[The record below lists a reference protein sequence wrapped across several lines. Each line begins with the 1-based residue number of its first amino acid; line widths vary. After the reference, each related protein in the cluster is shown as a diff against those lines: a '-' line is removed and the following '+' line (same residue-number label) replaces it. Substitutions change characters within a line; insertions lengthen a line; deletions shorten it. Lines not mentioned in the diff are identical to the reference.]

1 MRSLYAGLPFT
12 TSTPEIAAALED
24 VSIPTL
30 LLSLV
35 HITGDPRFIRDFKQM
50 GLFLNEVQGFMSEE
64 DKARARAEAVQVLA
78 DYRDR
83 GCPEPA
89 PLSAG
94 LIREMLDWAACEHV
108 SDDYLPM
115 VVEEMDLDG
124 VDPRRPAALP
134 ADAAA
139 QLPAIVVGCGESG
152 ILAAIRLKQANI
164 PFTVVEKNA
173 GPGGTWWENSYPG
186 ARVDVA
192 NHFYCYSFEPNNDW
206 THFFAEQ
213 RELQDYFT
221 QVIAKHGLAEHMRWN
236 TEVLSAEW
244 DDDEGVWSIE
254 LRAADG
260 RASTL
265 RARAVIT
272 AVGQLNRPHLPE
284 FEGADTFEGP
294 SFHSAAWDHSV
305 DLTGKRV
312 TLVGAG
318 ASGFQIAPAIA
329 ERVQHLTVFQRT
341 AQWMFPN
348 AMYHDEVGDGVR
360 WAMRHLPF
368 YGRWYRFLLLW
379 PGADKGLDAARD
391 DPDYRDPDS
400 ANQDAGRVYAVSDIN
415 AAARMMFSQWISS
428 QVADGDEDLLAKVM
442 PDYPATGK
450 RTLQDNG
457 SWLRTLQR
465 NNVELVRTRIER
477 VTPSGIVTEDG
488 VTHDVD
494 VIVYATG
501 FRHTDVL
508 WPLKIVGRDGID
520 LHGMWGSRPYAYL
533 GITVPGF
540 PNLFLIYGPGTH
552 LAHGGSLIFQSELQM
567 RYVDQCLRH
576 LVEEDL
582 QSLEPVAEAA
592 EDWHQRTQTEIK
604 KMVWSHPA
612 VKHSYF
618 KNPDGEIHT
627 VSPWRLNEYWAAVRE
642 PDWSQFIARE
652 RK

>member
-1 MRSLYAGLPFT
+1 MRSRYAGQPFT
-12 TSTPEIAAALED
+12 TSTSEIAAALED

-35 HITGDPRFIRDFKQM
+35 HITGDPRFIRDYKQM
-50 GLFLNEVQGFMSEE
+50 GVFLNEVQGFMSEE
-64 DKARARAEAVQVLA
+64 DKARARAEALSVLTE
-78 DYRDR
+78 YRDR
-83 GCPEPA
+83 GCPEPEK
-89 PLSAG
+89 LSAE

-108 SDDYLPM
+108 PDDYVPLAL
-115 VVEEMDLDG
+115 EEMDLEG
-124 VDPRRPAALP
+124 ADPRRPVMLP
-134 ADAAA
+134 SENTAEFPV
-139 QLPAIVVGCGESG
+139 LVIGCGESG
-152 ILAAIRLKQANI
+152 ILAGLRLRQANI
-164 PFTVVEKNA
+164 PFTIVEKNP

-213 RELQDYFT
+213 PELQQYFT
-221 QVIAKHGLAEHMRWN
+221 EVMAKHDLAEHVRWS
-236 TEVLSAEW
+236 TEVVSAEW
-244 DDDEGVWSIE
+244 QDHDGNWAVE
-254 LRAADG
+254 LRAPDG
-260 RASTL
+260 HTSTV

-272 AVGQLNRPHLPE
+272 AVGQLNRPYLPE
-284 FEGADTFEGP
+284 FVGADTFAEP

-312 TLVGAG
+312 ALVGAG

-329 ERVQHLTVFQRT
+329 ADVEHLTVFQRT

-348 AMYHDEVGDGVR
+348 PMYHDQVGEGVR

-379 PGADKGLDAARD
+379 PGADKGLNAARA
-391 DPDYRDPDS
+391 DPNYAD
-400 ANQDAGRVYAVSDIN
+400 QDYAVSDIN
-415 AAARMMFSQWISS
+415 AAARMMFSQWITS
-428 QVADGDEDLLAKVM
+428 QCGEDDALLTKVM

-457 SWLRTLQR
+457 SWLQTLQR
-465 NNVELVRTRIER
+465 DNVELVRTPIQRI
-477 VTPSGIVTEDG
+477 TPRGIVTEDG
-488 VTHDVD
+488 VTHQVD

-508 WPLKIVGRDGID
+508 WPLKIIGRNGIQ
-520 LHGMWGSRPYAYL
+520 LHERWGSRPHAHL

-567 RYVDQCLRH
+567 RYINLCLQRMA
-576 LVEEDL
+576 EEHIVA
-582 QSLEPVAEAA
+582 LEPTPEATTQ
-592 EDWHQRTQTEIK
+592 WHQRTQAEIK
-604 KMVWSHPA
+604 QMVWSHPA

-618 KNPDGEIHT
+618 KNADGEIHT
-627 VSPWRLNEYWAAVRE
+627 VSPWRLNEYWAAVRA
-642 PDWSQFIARE
+642 PDWSDFILRQGN
-652 RK
+652 

>member
-1 MRSLYAGLPFT
+1 MRSLYAGRPFT
-12 TSTPEIAAALED
+12 TPTPQIAAALED

-35 HITGDPRFIRDFKQM
+35 HITGDPRFIREFKQM
-50 GLFLNEVQGFMSEE
+50 GIFLNEVQGFMSEE
-64 DKARARAEAVQVLA
+64 DKARARAAALPVVA

-89 PLSAG
+89 PLSG
-94 LIREMLDWAACEHV
+94 EVIREMLDWAACEHV
-108 SDDYLPM
+108 PDDYLPLIA
-115 VVEEMDLDG
+115 EEMDLDG
-124 VDPRRPAALP
+124 VDPRRPAPVP
-134 ADAAA
+134 AERAA
-139 QLPAIVVGCGESG
+139 QLPVLVVGCGESG
-152 ILAAIRLKQANI
+152 ILAGIRLLQANI
-164 PFTVVEKNA
+164 PFTIVEKNA

-192 NHFYCYSFEPNNDW
+192 NHFYCYSFEPNNEW
-206 THFFAEQ
+206 NHFFAEQ
-213 RELQDYFT
+213 PELQDYFT
-221 QVIAKHGLAEHMRWN
+221 RVMDKHALAEHVRWR
-236 TEVLSAEW
+236 TEVVSAEW
-244 DDDEGVWSIE
+244 DDDDGMWSVS
-254 LRAADG
+254 LRSADG
-260 RASTL
+260 ETSTV

-272 AVGQLNRPHLPE
+272 AVGQLNRPYIPE
-284 FEGADTFEGP
+284 FDGADTFEGP

-312 TLVGAG
+312 ALVGAG

-329 ERVQHLTVFQRT
+329 GPGSIVEHLTVFQRT

-348 AMYHDEVGDGVR
+348 PNYHAPVDEGMR

-368 YGRWYRFLLLW
+368 YARWYRFLVLW
-379 PGADKGLDAARD
+379 PGSDKGLDAARS
-391 DPDYRDPDS
+391 DPNYAD
-400 ANQDAGRVYAVSDIN
+400 QEYAVSDIN
-415 AAARMMFSQWISS
+415 AAARMMFSQWITS
-428 QVADGDEDLLAKVM
+428 QVGDNSELLTKVM

-457 SWLRTLQR
+457 SWLQTLQR
-465 NNVELVRTRIER
+465 DNVELVRTPIQRITPR
-477 VTPSGIVTEDG
+477 GVVTSDG

-508 WPLKIVGRDGID
+508 WPLKMTGRNGID
-520 LHGMWGSRPYAYL
+520 LHEMWGTRPYAYL

-540 PNLFLIYGPGTH
+540 PNFFLVYGPGTH

-567 RYVDQCLRH
+567 RYIDQCLARLAEPNVH
-576 LVEEDL
+576 
-582 QSLEPVAEAA
+582 SLEPIGEAA
-592 EDWHQRTQTEIK
+592 AEWHRRTQAEIK

-618 KNPDGEIHT
+618 KNADGEIHT
-627 VSPWRLNEYWAAVRE
+627 VSPWRLDEYWAAVRE
-642 PDWSQFIARE
+642 PDWSQYVLRQ

>member
-1 MRSLYAGLPFT
+1 MRSRYAGRPFT
-12 TSTPEIAAALED
+12 TPTPEIAAALED
-24 VSIPTL
+24 VSVPTL

-35 HITGDPRFIRDFKQM
+35 HITGDPRFIRDFKPM
-50 GLFLNEVQGFMSEE
+50 GIFLNEVQGFMSEE
-64 DKARARAEAVQVLA
+64 DKARARAAALPVLA

-83 GCPEPA
+83 GCPEPE
-89 PLSAG
+89 PLSLE
-94 LIREMLDWAACEHV
+94 LIREMMDWAACEHV
-108 SDDYLPM
+108 TDDYVPLIL
-115 VVEEMDLDG
+115 EEMDLEG

-134 ADAAA
+134 PESATD
-139 QLPAIVVGCGESG
+139 LPVVVIGCGESG
-152 ILAAIRLKQANI
+152 ILAGIRLKQANI
-164 PFTVVEKNA
+164 PFTIVEKNA

-213 RELQDYFT
+213 HELRDYFT
-221 QVIAKHGLAEHMRWN
+221 KVMTKHDLTEHIRWN
-236 TEVLSAEW
+236 TEAVAAEW
-244 DDDEGVWSIE
+244 NDDGGVWIVS
-254 LRAADG
+254 LRGNDG
-260 RASTL
+260 RNSTMN
-265 RARAVIT
+265 ARALIT
-272 AVGQLNRPHLPE
+272 AVGQLNRPRIPE
-284 FEGADTFEGP
+284 FDGADTFVGP

-305 DLTGKRV
+305 DLSGKRV
-312 TLVGAG
+312 ALIGAG

-329 ERVQHLTVFQRT
+329 DRVERLTVFQRT

-368 YGRWYRFLLLW
+368 YGRWYRFLVLW
-379 PGADKGLDAARD
+379 PGADKGLDAAEG
-391 DPDYRDPDS
+391 DPNYAD
-400 ANQDAGRVYAVSDIN
+400 QDYAVSDIN
-415 AAARMMFSQWISS
+415 AAARMMFSQWITS
-428 QVADGDEDLLAKVM
+428 QVGDAPNSQDLLAKVL

-465 NNVELVRTRIER
+465 DNVELVRTPIHKI
-477 VTPSGIVTEDG
+477 TPRGVLTEAGNAYDA
-488 VTHDVD
+488 D

-508 WPLKIVGRDGID
+508 WPLKVTGRNGID
-520 LHGMWGSRPYAYL
+520 LHQMWGSRPYAYL

-540 PNLFLIYGPGTH
+540 PNFFIVYGPGTH

-567 RYVDQCLRH
+567 RYIDQCLGR
-576 LVEEDL
+576 LAEDNL
-582 QSLEPVAEAA
+582 HSIEPKAEAA
-592 EDWHQRTQTEIK
+592 TEWHRRTQSQIK

-618 KNPDGEIHT
+618 KNADGEIHT
-627 VSPWRLNEYWAAVRE
+627 VSPWRLNQYWAAVRQ
-642 PDWSQFIARE
+642 PDWSHFVVRQ